1 MDVPVSTVERLDI
14 YILKGVTS
22 GANTIL
28 GIDIGSKVMNESS
41 YEIDRQD
48 DTGLEVDPYW
58 NPDSDLEKQMWR
70 SKQYSL
76 VSQS

>member
-1 MDVPVSTVERLDI
+1 MDVPVSTVEPL
-14 YILKGVTS
+14 GVYVSNEIPS
-22 GANTIL
+22 GDNTIL
-28 GIDIGSKVMNESS
+28 GLDVGSKVMNESS

>member
-1 MDVPVSTVERLDI
+1 MDMPVSAMEPLDI
-14 YILKGVTS
+14 YVFKEVTS

-28 GIDIGSKVMNESS
+28 GMDIGSKVMNESS

-58 NPDSDLEKQMWR
+58 NPDRDLEQ
-70 SKQYSL
+70 
-76 VSQS
+76 

>member
-1 MDVPVSTVERLDI
+1 MDVPVSTVEPL
-14 YILKGVTS
+14 GVYVS
-22 GANTIL
+22 NEIPGGDNTIL
-28 GIDIGSKVMNESS
+28 GMDIGSKVMNESS

-70 SKQYSL
+70 SKQCSL

>member
-1 MDVPVSTVERLDI
+1 MDVPVSTVEPL
-14 YILKGVTS
+14 GVYVS
-22 GANTIL
+22 NEIPGGDNTIL
-28 GIDIGSKVMNESS
+28 GMDIGSKVMNESS

>member
-1 MDVPVSTVERLDI
+1 MDVPVSTVEPLGI
-14 YILKGVTS
+14 YIFKGVTS

-28 GIDIGSKVMNESS
+28 GMDIGSEMMNESS

>member
-1 MDVPVSTVERLDI
+1 MPVSTVEPL
-14 YILKGVTS
+14 GVCVS
-22 GANTIL
+22 NEIPGGDNTIL
-28 GIDIGSKVMNESS
+28 GMDIGSKVMNESS

>member
-1 MDVPVSTVERLDI
+1 MDVPVSTVEPLGV

-28 GIDIGSKVMNESS
+28 GMDIGSEMMNESS

-58 NPDSDLEKQMWR
+58 NPDSDLEEQMWR